1 MDSLRELF
9 KVGRGPS
16 SSHTIGPERACKK
29 AMEKFPAA
37 DSYEIELWGSLAA
50 TGKGHR
56 TDWVIEETLK
66 PKKVNIIW
74 KKDFVHKLHTN
85 GIKFI
90 PLDKNGNKIGE
101 WVVFSVGGG
110 TIKDIDEIQQA
121 TNRVYTLNK
130 MDDILKWCKEN
141 KKEIWQYVEY
151 CEGPGI
157 WEYLKEIDQAM
168 TKAVANGLSK
178 DGILPGPLKYPRKAK
193 EIYKKI
199 FNKRA
204 SLVLTNKIFAYSLA
218 VSEENASYGTVV
230 TAPTC
235 GAAGVI
241 PGLLNAL
248 KEEYELKEK
257 HVLRGLAIAGLFG
270 NLIKHNATISGAEGG
285 CQAEIGAACS
295 MAAAMAAYFMR
306 GTNEQIEY
314 AAECAMEHH
323 LGMTC
328 DPVGGWVQIPCIER
342 NAVCSVRAF
351 NTATFCLS
359 TDGEHTISF
368 DQVVIT
374 MKETGRDMCSA
385 YKETSIGGLA
395 KYYEDILK
403 ENEDM
408 ENQNCS

>member
-1 MDSLRELF
+1 MDSLKELF

-29 AMEKFPAA
+29 AKQKFPEAY
-37 DSYEIELWGSLAA
+37 SYTVELWGSLAA

-66 PKKVNIIW
+66 PKKVNIVW
-74 KKDFVHKLHTN
+74 KPEFVHEFHTN

-90 PLDKNGNKIGE
+90 PLDKSGNPIGE
-101 WVVFSVGGG
+101 WIVFSVGGG
-110 TIKDIDEIQQA
+110 TIKDIDEIQEPPK
-121 TNRVYTLNK
+121 TVYPLNK
-130 MDDILKWCKEN
+130 MDDILKWCKDN
-141 KKEIWQYVEY
+141 KKA
-151 CEGPGI
+151 I
-157 WEYLKEIDQAM
+157 WEYVEHCEGASIWDHLREINEAM
-168 TKAVANGLSK
+168 DKAVSNGLSK
-178 DGILPGPLKYPRKAK
+178 DGLLPGPLKYPRKAK
-193 EIYKKI
+193 EMYAKTFGI
-199 FNKRA
+199 RS
-204 SLVLTNKIFAYSLA
+204 SLVLTNKIFAYALA

-230 TAPTC
+230 TSPTC

-241 PGLLNAL
+241 PGLLRAM
-248 KEEYELKEK
+248 KEEYELSEK

-270 NLIKHNATISGAEGG
+270 NLIKTNATISGAEGG
-285 CQAEIGAACS
+285 CQAEVGAACS
-295 MAAAMAAYFMR
+295 MAAAMAAYFMG

-314 AAECAMEHH
+314 AAESGLEHH

-328 DPVGGWVQIPCIER
+328 DPIGGWVQIPCIER
-342 NAVCSVRAF
+342 NAICSVRAF
-351 NTATFCLS
+351 NTAAYCLS
-359 TDGEHTISF
+359 TNGDHTISF

-408 ENQNCS
+408 EKQNCS